1 MKQNRALIF
10 GHNDYS
16 LEIQKNIFMHY
27 ENVDIYKLNEDC
39 EFGFDLSD
47 NWDDLRLKIDMKDC
61 IVFCVL
67 EDMAENI
74 FLTISLR
81 DTFKDLVIVA
91 LAENKESSDKL
102 TLAGAT
108 MVIPSTQTTADVIV
122 DILQK
127 PIVTKVLHNILYEK
141 SDLQIAQIKIQNHHL
156 FNEKHPA
163 DIDWSEEH
171 GIILISIVHEN
182 MSSEFIYASRERHHV
197 ITNGDIFVVVGYE
210 KDIQKFE
217 KLAGSRCE

>member
-1 MKQNRALIF
+1 MKHNRALIF

-16 LEIQKNIFMHY
+16 IEIEKNISSSY
-27 ENVDIYKLNEDC
+27 DSVDIFRLNEDG

-47 NWDDLRLKIDMKDC
+47 NWDILRTRVDIQKC

-91 LAENKESSDKL
+91 LAQDKESSDKL

-108 MVIPSTQTTADVIV
+108 KVIPTIQTTADIIV

-127 PIVTKVLHNILYEK
+127 PIVTKILHNILYEK
-141 SDLQIAQIKIQNHHL
+141 SDLQIAQIKIENHHL
-156 FNEKHPA
+156 FREKHPV
-163 DIDWSEEH
+163 DIDWSKEH
-171 GIILISIVHEN
+171 GIILISIVHED
-182 MSSEFIYASRERHHV
+182 MSSKFIYASREIHHH

-210 KDIQKFE
+210 KDIIKFE